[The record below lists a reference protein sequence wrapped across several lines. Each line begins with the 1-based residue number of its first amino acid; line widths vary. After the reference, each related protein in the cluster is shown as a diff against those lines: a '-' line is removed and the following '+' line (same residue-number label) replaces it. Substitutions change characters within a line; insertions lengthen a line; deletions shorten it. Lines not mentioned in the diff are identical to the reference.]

1 MTTIHT
7 TRPAQ
12 RRPPRGPKPPWR
24 STNGRLW
31 ILQAALAIGYVM
43 AAVPKLSND
52 PRILAQFAGLGI
64 GAAGMHR
71 IGGLELAGTVGL
83 LVPRLC
89 GLAALAFVALMIGA
103 VAVTV
108 MNLGAGDAIGPTA
121 FLAVAAVLAW
131 TRRDRTARLAAPVS
145 RRLH

>member
-7 TRPAQ
+7 TQPGATATAPAPNRPLALDE
-12 RRPPRGPKPPWR
+12 RPPLDPPGGPF
-24 STNGRLW
+24 
-31 ILQAALAIGYVM
+31 GYVM
-43 AAVPKLSND
+43 AAAPKLSND
-52 PRILAQFAGLGI
+52 PRILSQFAGLGI

-89 GLAALAFVALMIGA
+89 GLAALAFVALMIGV

-108 MNLGAGDAIGPTA
+108 MNLGAVDAIVPTA